1 MVKGIIF
8 DMDNTLLRSRIDFE
22 AMKQD
27 VYQFLVSHGILAEGV
42 ELNRHTASTLIEAG
56 VKTNRMNES
65 LMKELWD
72 VPKKHE
78 VTGMK
83 DAELEPGVKELLK
96 EWQGLYH
103 LVVVTN
109 NSIEAAEA
117 ALRGHDVLR
126 FFEQVVGREQVR
138 LLKPAPDAFLHV
150 LHRFGE
156 VSPEE
161 WISVGDSW
169 MDGRASALAGI
180 PFIAYGGDEAKMK
193 EMGVFPRAFIRDL
206 RDLNAYL

>member
-1 MVKGIIF
+1 MVKGLIF

-27 VYQFLVSHGILAEGV
+27 VYQFLVSHGILAEGI
-42 ELNRHTASTLIEAG
+42 ELSRHTASTLIEAG

-65 LMKELWD
+65 LIKELWD

-96 EWQGLYH
+96 EWQGQYH

-117 ALRGHDVLR
+117 ALRDHDVLR

-150 LHRFGE
+150 LQRFGE
-156 VSPEE
+156 VSPGE

-193 EMGVFPRAFIRDL
+193 EMEVFPRAFIRDL
-206 RDLNAYL
+206 RNLNAYL

>member
-1 MVKGIIF
+1 MVKGVIF

-27 VYQFLVSHGILAEGV
+27 VYQFLVSHGILPDGFD
-42 ELNRHTASTLIEAG
+42 LNRHTASTLIEAA

-65 LMKELWD
+65 LMKDLWD

-78 VTGMK
+78 LIGMK
-83 DAELEPGVKELLK
+83 DAELEPGVKELLN

-109 NSIEAAEA
+109 NSLEAAEA
-117 ALRGHDVLR
+117 ALRDHDVLR
-126 FFEQVVGREQVR
+126 FFDQVVGREQVR

-150 LHRFGE
+150 LRHYGGL
-156 VSPEE
+156 SPGA

-169 MDGRASALAGI
+169 IDGKASALAGI
-180 PFIAYGGDEAKMK
+180 PFIAYCGDEAKMK
-193 EMGVFPRAFIRDL
+193 EMEVFPRAFIRDL
-206 RDLNAYL
+206 RDLNGYL